1 MEQGS
6 KFEVLPPIAGIASS
20 CSWVN
25 FEQGQIENPT
35 SGGVS
40 GRALTKCCTSNT
52 QIHMW
57 TSGVGVELCRTYGL
71 TKWEEE
77 LLSWNDV
84 PQEPVKEPEL

>member
-1 MEQGS
+1 
-6 KFEVLPPIAGIASS
+6 
-20 CSWVN
+20 
-25 FEQGQIENPT
+25 
-35 SGGVS
+35 
-40 GRALTKCCTSNT
+40 
-52 QIHMW
+52 MW